1 MAAACVASTVRVT
14 KKTHEPREEKNVNV
28 ALHTHATPPPP
39 VHDNPAHHQRF
50 DLLTVKLLCLRDG
63 HMRRGFKLLPRTSI
77 SGWSVGTFME
87 VAVLLEPTR
96 AVVRSGVPMKKA
108 SAPSARQAR
117 AKTLVNII
125 FDSGR
130 EEKRKRGR

>member
-1 MAAACVASTVRVT
+1 MWPRCMRNFDRTCHKKKHMNQPKTLPEKRMQRYRPRSTT
-14 KKTHEPREEKNVNV
+14 I
-28 ALHTHATPPPP
+28 LHTNREWTC
-39 VHDNPAHHQRF
+39 PARSYCAFAMDTCAEVQS
-50 DLLTVKLLCLRDG
+50 CS
-63 HMRRGFKLLPRTSI
+63 RTSI

-117 AKTLVNII
+117 ATTLVNII

-130 EEKRKRGR
+130 EEKRKRG